1 MKRFSLFAAV
11 VLLLLAHGASAQ
23 NACTEALT
31 QAQKSYDSG
40 EFAQAASLLQQEC
53 VHARLSRTIAIQ
65 VQSLLARALMYAERQ
80 DEARREVAKL
90 LRFEP
95 SFDDAAGS
103 PRFAALLAEVRRE
116 EQSAQVTSVSKT
128 AESLREAPATV
139 VVVTGDEIERRG
151 YLDLEQLLHDLPGF
165 DVNRTNG
172 DIYSHVYQRG
182 YYDAFNS
189 RLLLLVDGVEQNDL
203 TQGTQYLSRQYP
215 LTNIDRVEVV
225 YGPASTMYGANAYT
239 GVISIITKDAAA
251 LLSENNG
258 ENNAENKRFGLF
270 GHVTTGGYGSSAAD
284 MTAAGITGGG
294 TMAWSVAGRFQVGK
308 ERDLSKFDSWDYTYR
323 NLDYAALPTLQGV
336 NAAGLQL
343 ARQTDQAFIQQNH
356 LGFNDRAKNWGV
368 NAKVQISNLT
378 LGLQSWR
385 SQEGVAS
392 AYGASFYGGNS
403 TYTPEETAL
412 YLRYSARLS
421 MGTLN
426 IFTRYRQSSIDPNG
440 SEFDLMAIYANG
452 ILDSSNLFPRTCGAA
467 VCPPTAPFVFRIN
480 GRALSTQIRSEVSM
494 AWQPS
499 ETLSGVTGVEFAK
512 STIQS
517 QYDQFSRGSQDI
529 FSSRN
534 FHTDTALWGQGAWK
548 PRPSLRFIAAGR
560 LSYNKIDD
568 SIDSQVSGFGS
579 IFTPRLGVIYSPG
592 RRQLV
597 LKAIYSEAFKDPT
610 DTEKFGGVVFP
621 RIGAFQTSVNF
632 NLRPERVRNTEVS
645 AGWEADERTSVQLS
659 AYRAHYTGVIGI
671 SQLPSSNDCPDPCVV
686 NQNRDEILVR
696 GLELTARHKIAAAEI
711 WANYTHVL
719 PEQRI
724 PSAADPNAPDPN
736 VTTEA
741 VRVPNIATDQFN
753 VGVDAEWRQ
762 LTAAVRTHY
771 SGRRRIGRGTA
782 FVTFPDYL
790 GPQVDAYATTAV
802 SLTYRDLLPK
812 LSLQL
817 LADNVFDKQYY
828 AVGSE
833 TLPAVLQNG
842 RTVSVRMI
850 YRLK

>member
-1 MKRFSLFAAV
+1 MNRFSLFAAV
-11 VLLLLAHGASAQ
+11 AVLLIAHGASAQ
-23 NACTEALT
+23 NTCTEALA
-31 QAQKSYDSG
+31 QAQKSYDTG
-40 EFAQAASLLQQEC
+40 DFAQTASLLRQEC
-53 VHARLSRTIAIQ
+53 GRARLSRTVATQ
-65 VQSLLARALMYAERQ
+65 VQSLLARALMYDERQ
-80 DEARREVAKL
+80 DEARKEVSKL
-90 LRFEP
+90 LRLEP
-95 SFDDAAGS
+95 SFDDSADSA
-103 PRFAALLAEVRRE
+103 RFAALLAEVRRE

-182 YYDAFNS
+182 YYDEFNS

-239 GVISIITKDAAA
+239 GVISVITKDVAA
-251 LLSENNG
+251 LLGESNG
-258 ENNAENKRFGLF
+258 ENKKFGLA
-270 GHVTTGGYGSSAAD
+270 GHVTSGGYGSSAAD
-284 MTAAGITGGG
+284 MTAAGISGGG
-294 TMAWSVAGRFQVGK
+294 TVAWSIAGRFQAGK
-308 ERDLSKFDSWDYTYR
+308 ERDLSKFDAWDYTYR
-323 NLDYAALPTLQGV
+323 NLDYGALPTLRGV
-336 NAAGLQL
+336 NAAGLEL
-343 ARQTDQAFIQQNH
+343 ARQTDRAFIQKNH

-385 SQEGVAS
+385 SEEGVAS
-392 AYGASFYGGNS
+392 GYGAAFYGGS
-403 TYTPEETAL
+403 TTYTPEETAL
-412 YLRYSARLS
+412 YLRYSTRLS

-426 IFTRYRQSSIDPNG
+426 VFTRYRQSSIDPDT
-440 SEFDLMAIYANG
+440 SEFDAMALYENQNLG
-452 ILDSSNLFPRTCGAA
+452 SRDLFPRTCGAA
-467 VCPPTAPFVFRIN
+467 VCPPTAGVLFRIN

-517 QYDQFSRGSQDI
+517 QYDQFVNGNSVIDSP
-529 FSSRN
+529 RN
-534 FHTDTALWGQGAWK
+534 FHTDAALWGQGAWK
-548 PRPSLRFIAAGR
+548 ARPSLRFVVAGR
-560 LSYNKIDD
+560 LSYNKIDN
-568 SIDSQVSGFGS
+568 SVKSGVSGFGTL
-579 IFTPRLGVIYSPG
+579 FTPRLGVIYAPG
-592 RRQLV
+592 RRHLI
-597 LKAIYSEAFKDPT
+597 LKAIYAEAFKDPT
-610 DTEKFGGVVFP
+610 DTEKFGGAIFP
-621 RIGAFQTSVNF
+621 RSDFQTSVNV

-645 AGWEADERTSVQLS
+645 AGWEGNERTSVQLS
-659 AYRAHYTGVIGI
+659 AYQARYSGVVALTL
-671 SQLPSSNDCPDPCVV
+671 LPPTKACPNPCLL
-686 NQNRDEILVR
+686 NQNRDEIRVR
-696 GLELTARHKIAAAEI
+696 GLELTARHRIAAAEI
-711 WANYTHVL
+711 WANYTHVQ

-724 PSAADPNAPDPN
+724 PSAADSKA
-736 VTTEA
+736 TEI
-741 VRVPNIATDQFN
+741 VRVPNIATDQIN
-753 VGVDAEWRQ
+753 LGVDAEWHQ

-771 SGRRRIGRGTA
+771 SGRRKIGLGTA
-782 FVTFPDYL
+782 FTSYPDDQ
-790 GPQVDAYATTAV
+790 QVGAYATTAFA
-802 SLTYRDLLPK
+802 LTYRDVVPK

-817 LADNVFDKQYY
+817 LADNVFDKQYF

-833 TLPAVLQNG
+833 TLPSVLQNG

>member
-1 MKRFSLFAAV
+1 MKRVSLLSAV
-11 VLLLLAHGASAQ
+11 VMLLVVHGASAQ
-23 NACTEALT
+23 NACTVALP
-31 QAQKSYDSG
+31 QAQKFYDTG
-40 EFAQAASLLQQEC
+40 EFVQTSALLRQEC
-53 VHARLSRTIAIQ
+53 GRARVSRTVAIQ
-65 VQSLLARALMYAERQ
+65 VQSLLARALMYAERP
-80 DEARREVAKL
+80 DEAKKEVAKL
-90 LRFEP
+90 LRLEP
-95 SFDDAAGS
+95 GFDDAAGS
-103 PRFAALLAEVRRE
+103 ARFAALLAEVRHE

-128 AESLREAPATV
+128 AESLREAPATA
-139 VVVTGDEIERRG
+139 VVVTGEEIERRG

-182 YYDAFNS
+182 YYDEFNS

-239 GVISIITKDAAA
+239 GVISVITKDAAA
-251 LLSENNG
+251 LVG
-258 ENNAENKRFGLF
+258 DNKQFGLA

-284 MTAAGITGGG
+284 MTAAGTTGGG
-294 TMAWSVAGRFQVGK
+294 SVSWSIAGRFQDGK
-308 ERDLSKFDSWDYTYR
+308 ERDLSKFYDWDYTYR
-323 NLDYAALPTLQGV
+323 NLNYAALPTLRGV
-336 NAAGLQL
+336 DAAGIQL
-343 ARQTDQAFIQQNH
+343 ARETDQAFIQQHH

-392 AYGASFYGGNS
+392 AYGAKSYGGNS

-426 IFTRYRQSSIDPNG
+426 IFTRYRQSSIDKNA
-440 SEFDLMAIYANG
+440 SRFDLLATYAG
-452 ILDSSNLFPRTCGAA
+452 GVLDSSQLFPDTCGAA
-467 VCPPTAPFVFRIN
+467 VCPPRPPFLFPVN
-480 GRALSTQIRSEVSM
+480 ARALSTQIRSEVSM

-517 QYDQFSRGSQDI
+517 QYDQFDQFSGGAKVVS
-529 FSSRN
+529 SSRN

-568 SIDSQVSGFGS
+568 SIESAVSGFGS

-592 RRQLV
+592 RRKLV
-597 LKAIYSEAFKDPT
+597 LKAVYSEAFKDPT

-621 RIGAFQTSVNF
+621 RFGIFQTSVNV

-659 AYRAHYTGVIGI
+659 AYRAHYTGVIA
-671 SQLPSSNDCPDPCVV
+671 LARVPSSETCFNPCVL
-686 NQNRDEILVR
+686 NLNRDEILVR
-696 GLELTARHKIAAAEI
+696 GLELTARHKIASAEI
-711 WANYTHVL
+711 WATYTHL
-719 PEQRI
+719 QPEQRI
-724 PSAADPNAPDPN
+724 PSAVDANAPDPN
-736 VTTEA
+736 ATTET
-741 VRVPNIATDQFN
+741 VRVPNIATDQLN
-753 VGVDAEWRQ
+753 LGVDEEWRQ
-762 LTAAVRTHY
+762 LTASVRTHY
-771 SGRRRIGRGTA
+771 SGPRKIGRGTA
-782 FVTFPDYL
+782 FINTPDYQ
-790 GPQVDAYATTAV
+790 QVDAYATTAL

-817 LADNVFDKQYY
+817 LADNVFDKQYW

-833 TLPAVLQNG
+833 SLPAVLQNG

-850 YRLK
+850 YRVK

>member
-11 VLLLLAHGASAQ
+11 VLLLVAHGVSAQ
-23 NACTEALT
+23 NACTAALT
-31 QAQKSYDSG
+31 QAQKSYDTG
-40 EFAQAASLLQQEC
+40 DFAQTASLLRQEC
-53 VHARLSRTIAIQ
+53 GHARLSRTVAIQ
-65 VQSLLARALMYAERQ
+65 VQSLLARALMYAERP
-80 DEARREVAKL
+80 DEARKEVAKL

-172 DIYSHVYQRG
+172 DIYSHIYQRG

-251 LLSENNG
+251 LVG
-258 ENNAENKRFGLF
+258 ENKQFGLA
-270 GHVTTGGYGSSAAD
+270 GHVTTGGYGSTAAD

-294 TMAWSVAGRFQVGK
+294 TIAWSVAGRFQDGK

-336 NAAGLQL
+336 NAAGIQL
-343 ARQTDQAFIQQNH
+343 ARQTDQAFIQQNG

-385 SQEGVAS
+385 SEEGVAS
-392 AYGASFYGGNS
+392 AYGASLFGGAS

-412 YLRYSARLS
+412 YLRYSVRLS
-421 MGTLN
+421 AGTLN
-426 IFTRYRQSSIDPNG
+426 VFTRYRQSSIDQNA
-440 SEFDLMAIYANG
+440 SEFDGMAIYANG
-452 ILDSSNLFPRTCGAA
+452 ILDSSNLFPRTCGTA
-467 VCPPTAPFVFRIN
+467 VCPPTAGSVFRIN
-480 GRALSTQIRSEVSM
+480 GRALSTQIRTEVSM
-494 AWQPS
+494 DWQPS
-499 ETLSGVTGVEFAK
+499 ETLSGVTGIELVR

-517 QYDQFSRGSQDI
+517 QYDQFLNGDPLVVSA
-529 FSSRN
+529 N
-534 FHTDTALWGQGAWK
+534 NYHTDAALWGQGSWK
-548 PRPSLRFIAAGR
+548 PRPSLRLIAAGR
-560 LSYNKIDD
+560 LSYNKIDN
-568 SIDSQVSGFGS
+568 SIESEVSGFGS
-579 IFTPRLGVIYSPG
+579 IFTPRLGVIYTPG
-592 RRQLV
+592 RRQFV

-610 DTEKFGGVVFP
+610 DTEKFGGYVFP
-621 RIGAFQTSVNF
+621 RVGFQTSLNF
-632 NLRPERVRNTEVS
+632 DLRPERVRNTEVS

-671 SQLPSSNDCPDPCVV
+671 AQLPSSSTCPEPCLR
-686 NQNRDEILVR
+686 NENRDEILVR

-736 VTTEA
+736 ATTEV
-741 VRVPNIATDQFN
+741 VRVPNIAMDQFN

-771 SGRRRIGRGTA
+771 SGRRKIGRGTA

-817 LADNVFDKQYY
+817 LADNVFDKQYW
-828 AVGSE
+828 AAGSE
-833 TLPAVLQNG
+833 TLPSVLQNG

>member
-1 MKRFSLFAAV
+1 MKNVSVLAV
-11 VLLLLAHGASAQ
+11 AVLLLVANGASAQ
-23 NACTEALT
+23 NACTAALP
-31 QAQKSYDSG
+31 QAQKSYDTG
-40 EFAQAASLLQQEC
+40 DFAQTASLLQQEC
-53 VHARLSRTIAIQ
+53 VHARLSRTVAIQ

-80 DEARREVAKL
+80 DEARKEVTKL
-90 LRFEP
+90 FRLEP
-95 SFDDAAGS
+95 GFDDAAGS

-116 EQSAQVTSVSKT
+116 EQSAQVTSVSKS

-239 GVISIITKDAAA
+239 GVISVITKDAAS
-251 LLSENNG
+251 LLR
-258 ENNAENKRFGLF
+258 ENKVFGLA
-270 GHVTTGGYGSSAAD
+270 GHVTTGGYGSSAVD

-294 TMAWSVAGRFQVGK
+294 SMSWSVAGRFQDGK

-336 NAAGLQL
+336 NAAGIQL
-343 ARQTDQAFIQQNH
+343 ARRTDQAFIQQH
-356 LGFNDRAKNWGV
+356 GLGFNDRAKNWGV

-392 AYGASFYGGNS
+392 AQGAHFFGGNT

-412 YLRYSARLS
+412 YLRYSTRLS

-426 IFTRYRQSSIDPNG
+426 IFTRYRQSAIDQKA
-440 SEFDLMAIYANG
+440 SEFDGMAMYANG
-452 ILDSSNLFPRTCGAA
+452 VLDSSNLLPDTCGAA
-467 VCPPTAPFVFRIN
+467 VCPPLAPILFRIN
-480 GRALSTQIRSEVSM
+480 GRALSTQIRAEVSM
-494 AWQPS
+494 DWQPA
-499 ETLSGVTGVEFAK
+499 ETLSGVTGIELTR

-517 QYDQFSRGSQDI
+517 QYDQFSNGTPLVVSPYNYHNDA
-529 FSSRN
+529 
-534 FHTDTALWGQGAWK
+534 ALWGQGSWK

-560 LSYNKIDD
+560 FSYNKIDN
-568 SIDSQVSGFGS
+568 SIESQVSGFGS

-592 RRQLV
+592 RRHLV

-610 DTEKFGGVVFP
+610 DTEKFGGFVFP
-621 RIGAFQTSVNF
+621 RIGFFPTSVNF

-659 AYRAHYTGVIGI
+659 AYRAHYSGVIGLTHPPE
-671 SQLPSSNDCPDPCVV
+671 SDDCPFPCAV

-711 WANYTHVL
+711 WANYTHVQ
-719 PEQRI
+719 PEQTI
-724 PSAADPNAPDPN
+724 PAGADPNAADPNG
-736 VTTEA
+736 VTEV

-762 LTAAVRTHY
+762 LRAAVRTHY

-782 FVTFPDYL
+782 FVTLPDLL
-790 GPQVDAYATTAV
+790 GQQVDAYATTAV

-812 LSLQL
+812 LSVQL
-817 LADNVFDKQYY
+817 LADNVFDKQYWV
-828 AVGSE
+828 VGSE
-833 TLPAVLQNG
+833 TLPSVLQNG

-850 YRLK
+850 YRVK

>member
-1 MKRFSLFAAV
+1 MRRVSIFAAV
-11 VLLLLAHGASAQ
+11 VLLLAAQVSSAQ
-23 NACTEALT
+23 NACTAAFAE
-31 QAQKSYDSG
+31 AQKSYDIG
-40 EFAQAASLLQQEC
+40 EFAQTASLLRQDC
-53 VHARLSRTIAIQ
+53 ARARLSRTVAIQ
-65 VQSLLARALMYAERQ
+65 VQSLLARALMYAERP
-80 DEARREVAKL
+80 DEAKKEVSKL
-90 LRFEP
+90 LRLEP
-95 SFDDAAGS
+95 GFDDATGS

-116 EQSAQVTSVSKT
+116 EQSAQVTSVSKS

-189 RLLLLVDGVEQNDL
+189 RLLLLIDGVEQNDL

-239 GVISIITKDAAA
+239 GVISIITRDAGAF
-251 LLSENNG
+251 L
-258 ENNAENKRFGLF
+258 ENKPFGLA
-270 GHVTTGGYGSSAAD
+270 GHVTTGGYGSTAAD

-294 TMAWSVAGRFQVGK
+294 TVAWSIAGRFQDGK
-308 ERDLSKFDSWDYTYR
+308 ERDLSKFDDWDYTYR
-323 NLDYAALPTLQGV
+323 NLDYGKLPTLKGV
-336 NAAGLQL
+336 NAAGLLL

-368 NAKVQISNLT
+368 NAKVQISNVT

-392 AYGASFYGGNS
+392 AYGAQTYGGNT

-412 YLRYSARLS
+412 YLRYSSRLS

-426 IFTRYRQSSIDPNG
+426 IFTRYRQSSIDPNS

-452 ILDSSNLFPRTCGAA
+452 ILDSSNLLPRTCGAA
-467 VCPPTAPFVFRIN
+467 VCPPTAGILFPVN

-517 QYDQFSRGSQDI
+517 QYDQFSGGSQAVV
-529 FSSRN
+529 SSRN

-548 PRPSLRFIAAGR
+548 PRPSLRFVAAGR

-568 SIDSQVSGFGS
+568 STKTEVSGFGS

-597 LKAIYSEAFKDPT
+597 LKAVYSEAFKDPT

-621 RIGAFQTSVNF
+621 RFGAFQTSVNV

-645 AGWEADERTSVQLS
+645 AGWEADERTSVQLA
-659 AYRAHYTGVIGI
+659 AYRAHYTGVIAI
-671 SQLPSSNDCPDPCVV
+671 RRLPSSKTCPNPCVV

-696 GLELTARHKIAAAEI
+696 GLELTARHKIAAAQI
-711 WANYTHVL
+711 WANYTHVQ

-724 PSAADPNAPDPN
+724 PSAIDPNAADPNAA
-736 VTTEA
+736 TEA
-741 VRVPNIATDQFN
+741 VRVPNIASDQIN
-753 VGVDAEWRQ
+753 AGVDEEWRQ
-762 LTAAVRTHY
+762 LTAAIRMHY
-771 SGRRRIGRGTA
+771 SGPRKIGRGTA
-782 FVTFPDYL
+782 FVTFPDNP
-790 GPQVDAYATTAV
+790 GPDAYATTAV

-812 LSLQL
+812 LSVQL
-817 LADNVFDKQYY
+817 LADNVFDKQYRV
-828 AVGSE
+828 VGSE
-833 TLPAVLQNG
+833 SLPSVLQNG

>member
-1 MKRFSLFAAV
+1 MKRLSSFAAV
-11 VLLLLAHGASAQ
+11 LLLVAHVASAQ
-23 NACTEALT
+23 NACTAALAE
-31 QAQKSYDSG
+31 AQKSYDTG
-40 EFAQAASLLQQEC
+40 EFAKTATLLRQDC
-53 VHARLSRTIAIQ
+53 GRAKLSRTVAIQ
-65 VQSLLARALMYAERQ
+65 VQSLLARALMYDERP
-80 DEARREVAKL
+80 DEAKKEVTKL
-90 LRFEP
+90 LRLEP
-95 SFDDAAGS
+95 SFDDASGS

-116 EQSAQVTSVSKT
+116 EQSAQITSVSKG

-139 VVVTGDEIERRG
+139 VVVSGDEIERRG

-182 YYDAFNS
+182 YYDEFNS

-239 GVISIITKDAAA
+239 GVISVITKDAAA
-251 LLSENNG
+251 LVG
-258 ENNAENKRFGLF
+258 ENKQFGLA

-284 MTAAGITGGG
+284 MTAAGTTSGGAV
-294 TMAWSVAGRFQVGK
+294 AWSIAGRFQDGK
-308 ERDLSKFDSWDYTYR
+308 ERDLSKFDDWDYTYR
-323 NLDYAALPTLQGV
+323 HLDYAALPTLQGV
-336 NAAGLQL
+336 NAAGIQL

-356 LGFNDRAKNWGV
+356 LGFNDRAMNWGV

-392 AYGASFYGGNS
+392 AQGAFYFGGNS

-426 IFTRYRQSSIDPNG
+426 IFTRYRQSSLDTNA
-440 SEFDLMAIYANG
+440 SKFDLMATYANG
-452 ILDSSNLFPRTCGAA
+452 RLTKADLLFRGCGAA
-467 VCPPTAPFVFRIN
+467 VCPPTAGILFPIN
-480 GRALSTQIRSEVSM
+480 GRALSTQIRSEISM

-499 ETLSGVTGVEFAK
+499 ETLSGVTGVEFAE

-517 QYDQFSRGSQDI
+517 QYDQFSGRDQLV
-529 FSSRN
+529 FSERN

-560 LSYNKIDD
+560 LSHNKIDD
-568 SIDSQVSGFGS
+568 IDSKVSGFGS
-579 IFTPRLGVIYSPG
+579 IFTSRLGVIYSPG
-592 RRQLV
+592 RRELV
-597 LKAIYSEAFKDPT
+597 LKAIYSEAFKDLT
-610 DTEKFGGVVFP
+610 DTERFGGVVFP
-621 RIGAFQTSVNF
+621 RFGAYQTSINVN
-632 NLRPERVRNTEVS
+632 LLPERVRNTEVS
-645 AGWEADERTSVQLS
+645 AGWEPDERTSVQLS

-671 SQLPSSNDCPDPCVV
+671 MQLPSSNDCPDPCVV

-696 GLELTARHKIAAAEI
+696 GLELTARHKVAAAEI
-711 WANYTHVL
+711 WANYTHVQ

-724 PSAADPNAPDPN
+724 PSAADPNAPDPRAN
-736 VTTEA
+736 TEA
-741 VRVPNIATDQFN
+741 VRVPNIATDQIN
-753 VGVDAEWRQ
+753 VGVDAEWHQ

-771 SGRRRIGRGTA
+771 SGARRIGHGTA
-782 FVTFPDYL
+782 YVTYPDYL
-790 GPQVDAYATTAV
+790 GDQVSGYSTTAI

-817 LADNVFDKQYY
+817 LADNVFDKQYWI
-828 AVGSE
+828 VGSE
-833 TLPAVLQNG
+833 SLPAVLQNG